1 MGSSALRGFVNVVPG
16 RSEIPLTLAP
26 SNQGMQ
32 LQARDWVRELTAI
45 LSIVSL
51 AVVFG
56 TAGGFV
62 PSGLLPRIAPLVEV
76 IPHLNAALS
85 ATALVTIAI
94 GIRAIVAGNIDRHR
108 KAMVTT
114 TLLFLS
120 FLALYLY
127 RIALEG
133 PSDFPGPETVY
144 QFVYLPTLGIH
155 ILLAVTSIPL
165 VYYVL
170 LLAVTR
176 PIAAIRESL
185 HPTVGKAAASLWFVS
200 FALGI
205 VVYAL
210 LYVIY

>member
-1 MGSSALRGFVNVVPG
+1 
-16 RSEIPLTLAP
+16 
-26 SNQGMQ
+26 MQ
-32 LQARDWVRELTAI
+32 LQARDRIRELTAV
-45 LSIVSL
+45 LSVLSL
-51 AVVFG
+51 ALVFG

-62 PSGLLPRIAPLVEV
+62 PAGLLPRVSPLVAAV
-76 IPHLNAALS
+76 PHINALLSAAALLTI
-85 ATALVTIAI
+85 TAGV
-94 GIRAIVAGNIDRHR
+94 RAIKRGDISRHR
-108 KAMVTT
+108 AAMTVT

-133 PSDFPGPETVY
+133 PSQFPGPETVY
-144 QFVYLPTLGIH
+144 QFVYLPVLAIH
-155 ILLAVTSIPL
+155 VFLAVVSIPL

-176 PIAAIRESL
+176 PVSAIRESP
-185 HPTVGKAAASLWFVS
+185 HPRVGRVAATLWFVS

-210 LYVIY
+210 LYLAY

>member
-1 MGSSALRGFVNVVPG
+1 
-16 RSEIPLTLAP
+16 
-26 SNQGMQ
+26 MQ
-32 LQARDWVRELTAI
+32 LQARDRVRELTAI
-45 LSIVSL
+45 LSTVSL

-62 PSGLLPRIAPLVEV
+62 PSGLLPRISPLVEA

-85 ATALVTIAI
+85 ATALLTIAV
-94 GIRAIVAGNIDRHR
+94 GIRAVKNGDIERHR
-108 KAMVTT
+108 KAMVAT
-114 TLLFLS
+114 TLLFVG

-133 PSDFPGPETVY
+133 PSDFPGPETIY
-144 QFVYLPTLGIH
+144 QFVYLPILGIH
-155 ILLAVTSIPL
+155 ILLAVLSIPF

-176 PIAAIRESL
+176 PIAAIRESP
-185 HPTVGKAAASLWFVS
+185 HPRIGKVAASLWFVS

-205 VVYAL
+205 VVYGL
-210 LYVIY
+210 LYVLY

>member
-1 MGSSALRGFVNVVPG
+1 
-16 RSEIPLTLAP
+16 
-26 SNQGMQ
+26 MQ
-32 LQARDWVRELTAI
+32 LQARDRVRELTAV
-45 LSIVSL
+45 LSIGSL

-62 PSGLLPRIAPLVEV
+62 PAGLLPRVSPLVEA

-94 GIRAIVAGNIDRHR
+94 GIRAVKNGDIERHR
-108 KAMVTT
+108 AAMATT
-114 TLLFLS
+114 TLLFLG
-120 FLALYLY
+120 FLGLYLY

-133 PSDFPGPETVY
+133 PSDFPGPETIY
-144 QFVYLPTLGIH
+144 QFVYLPILGIH
-155 ILLAVTSIPL
+155 ILLAVLSIPF

-176 PIAAIRESL
+176 PIAAIRQSP
-185 HPTVGKAAASLWFVS
+185 HPRIGRVAASLWFVS

-205 VVYAL
+205 VVYGM
-210 LYVIY
+210 LYILY

>member
-1 MGSSALRGFVNVVPG
+1 
-16 RSEIPLTLAP
+16 
-26 SNQGMQ
+26 MQ
-32 LQARDWVRELTAI
+32 LQARDRVRELTAL

-51 AVVFG
+51 AVVFA
-56 TAGGFV
+56 TAGGLV
-62 PSGLLPRIAPLVEV
+62 PSGLLPRISPLVEV

-85 ATALVTIAI
+85 ATALVTIAV
-94 GIRAIVAGNIDRHR
+94 GVRAVKNGNIARHR
-108 KAMVTT
+108 AAMVAT
-114 TLLFLS
+114 TLLFLG

-133 PSDFPGPETVY
+133 PSAFPGPETVY
-144 QFVYLPTLGIH
+144 QFVYLPLLAIH
-155 ILLAVTSIPL
+155 ILLAVLSIPL

-176 PIAAIRESL
+176 PVAAIRDSP
-185 HPTVGKAAASLWFVS
+185 HPRVGKVAASLWFIS

-210 LYVIY
+210 LYVVY